1 MSDSRREIPFG
12 KPIIEENERNAV
24 LAVLGGT
31 QLVHGP
37 LAKQFER
44 DFEAFMGDGYSISVA
59 SCTAALHLAYFHLGI
74 GAGDEVIVPAQTHVA
89 TAHAV
94 EFTGAK
100 PVFVDA
106 EKETGNI
113 DIDQIRDA
121 VTERTRAISLVH
133 YLGLPVNM
141 DRVNAI
147 AAERDLFVVEDCALA
162 IGSRYKGVHTGLLGD
177 LGAFSFYPV
186 KHMTTAE
193 GGMFVTRHEDIK
205 ESVERKK
212 AFGLD
217 RTVTERKMPGIYDVT
232 MLGFNYR
239 MNELEAALGIEQL
252 KRVPGF
258 LAKRRDNAKA
268 LRRGL
273 AEIGEVETL
282 ADGDGVREHSN
293 YCINAVLDDQ
303 TGARRPAIVDYLRG
317 RGVGTSVYYPRA
329 VPQMSYYKQKYG
341 FADDAFPVAERISR
355 QSIALPVGPHLD
367 EDDMSYIATE
377 LKQAIKGTK

>member
-1 MSDSRREIPFG
+1 MTDSRREIPFG

-44 DFEAFMGDGYSISVA
+44 DFEAFMGDGYAISVA
-59 SCTAALHLAYFHLGI
+59 SCTAALHLAYFHFGI

-94 EFTGAK
+94 EFTGAT

-113 DIDQIRDA
+113 DIDQIGA
-121 VTERTRAISLVH
+121 ALTERTRAISLVH
-133 YLGLPVNM
+133 YLGLPVDM
-141 DRVNAI
+141 DTVNAI
-147 AAERDLFVVEDCALA
+147 ARDRDLFVVEDCALA
-162 IGSRYKGVHTGLLGD
+162 IGSRYKGVHAGLHGN

-193 GGMFVTRHEDIK
+193 GGMFVTRDADIK

-232 MLGFNYR
+232 MLGYNYR

-258 LAKRRDNAKA
+258 LARRRDNAKA
-268 LRRGL
+268 LRREL
-273 AEIGEVETL
+273 AEIEEVETL
-282 ADGDGVREHSN
+282 ADGDNVREHSN
-293 YCINAVLDDQ
+293 YCINAILDDQ
-303 TGARRPAIVDYLRG
+303 TYARRPAIVDCLRD
-317 RGVGTSVYYPRA
+317 RGVGTSVYYPQA

-341 FADDAFPVAERISR
+341 FPDNAFPVAERISR

-367 EDDMSYIATE
+367 EDDMHYIAME
-377 LKQAIKGTK
+377 LKKAIKGTR